1 MADDVQITQGS
12 GTTVATDDVAGVHYQ
27 RVKLVDGTADGTTP
41 IPGGAGGLLVDL
53 GSNNDVTVTGTVT
66 ADAGTGFAP
75 VVTDGSAAG
84 TTGTHVLGTD
94 GTNAQIL
101 STNASGHVNIADG
114 GNVITVDGT
123 VTATATDLDI
133 RDLSSA
139 TDSVTVAQATAG
151 NLNATV
157 VGTVTANAGSG
168 PFPVSDNAGSLTV
181 DAPAGT
187 PVFTRL
193 SDGAAALTTT
203 GGRLSVDASG
213 VAVPVTDNASSLTV
227 DQATASS
234 LNAQVV
240 GPTAADAAITANP
253 VTVGARA
260 STANP
265 TSVSAD
271 GDVVNIWANRMGA
284 QVITMAPHVGL
295 NGSPWTL
302 TSTSA
307 QYTTT
312 QTSTALV
319 TVGATTQV
327 VVTSIQIQAYGT
339 TAFTCQVYFGTG
351 AFSRGTT
358 PAVFDGEF
366 APSATNKPG
375 VVMQGPFM
383 GAADADL
390 RITTNTTGSVTVTV
404 WYYTVG

>member
-1 MADDVQITQGS
+1 MADDVTLPGTGS
-12 GTTVATDDVAGVHYQ
+12 VVATDDVSGTHYQ
-27 RVKLVDGTADGTTP
+27 KVKIIDGTAESTAAV
-41 IPGGAGGLLVDL
+41 PGSATDGLLVNL
-53 GSNNDVTVTGTVT
+53 GSNNDVTVTGSVT
-66 ADAGTGFAP
+66 A
-75 VVTDGSAAG
+75 S
-84 TTGTHVLGTD
+84 
-94 GTNAQIL
+94 
-101 STNASGHVNIADG
+101 
-114 GNVITVDGT
+114 
-123 VTATATDLDI
+123 ATDLDI

-157 VGTVTANAGSG
+157 VGTVTANLA
-168 PFPVSDNAGSLTV
+168 
-181 DAPAGT
+181 AGT
-187 PVFTRL
+187 NNIGDVDVL
-193 SDGAAALTTT
+193 SIAAGDNNIGNVDIVTVPAPLSTT
-203 GGRLSVDASG
+203 GGGTEATAHRVTIASDSTGVLSVD
-213 VAVPVTDNASSLTV
+213 DNNSSLTV

-240 GPTAADAAITANP
+240 GPTAADAAITGNP